1 MTKVDKEH
9 VVVKT
14 FIVKNDRGLH
24 TRPST
29 EIVKCASRFKCE
41 MKLKYH
47 RMEVSAKSL
56 LDILMLAAGK
66 NAKITVEARGV
77 DAEEA
82 VEALLELAKQN
93 FLIQY

>member
-1 MTKVDKEH
+1 MTKGAEEQ
-9 VVVKT
+9 VVIKT
-14 FIVKNDRGLH
+14 FIVLNDRGLH

-29 EIVKCASRFKCE
+29 EIVKCASRFKSD
-41 MKLKYH
+41 MKLRYH
-47 RMEVSAKSL
+47 RKEVSAKSL

-77 DAEEA
+77 DADQA
-82 VEALLELAKQN
+82 VAALLDLAKQK